1 MIVLLLR
8 YTDAQGKEH
17 EVSLVQAQH
26 DQPPRIVSNRCDGTK
41 WPGVDVSLG
50 ALFDIS
56 LRDSPIR
63 QLIGDGPEYA
73 ELSADRVRD
82 AAELALRALPPTAGR
97 FRVVWVPDDGLL
109 SEGRALTYDIA
120 SPQVEDGHTRIANE
134 LLEAMCRAG
143 FSARQWAVVMAVV
156 RKTYGYGKRLTTSAW
171 GNSHL

>member
-1 MIVLLLR
+1 MR
-8 YTDAQGKEH
+8 
-17 EVSLVQAQH
+17 SC
-26 DQPPRIVSNRCDGTK
+26 R
-41 WPGVDVSLG
+41 
-50 ALFDIS
+50 
-56 LRDSPIR
+56 PI
-63 QLIGDGPEYA
+63 A
-73 ELSADRVRD
+73 C
-82 AAELALRALPPTAGR
+82 AAELAPRALPPTAGR
-97 FRVVWVPDDGLL
+97 FRVVWVPDDGCL

>member
-1 MIVLLLR
+1 MIVPLLR

-73 ELSADRVRD
+73 ELSADRARRCR
-82 AAELALRALPPTAGR
+82 AGPRALPPTAGR
-97 FRVVWVPDDGLL
+97 FRVVWVPDDGL
-109 SEGRALTYDIA
+109 
-120 SPQVEDGHTRIANE
+120 P
-134 LLEAMCRAG
+134 
-143 FSARQWAVVMAVV
+143 F
-156 RKTYGYGKRLTTSAW
+156 
-171 GNSHL
+171 